1 MPTDKTKLLEAV
13 HSVATELEPFNEQ
26 TTKKWAVR
34 ANLPSTKKPAEKL
47 RADKH
52 LGMPLAEKVMHHL
65 WKELPLEGVFYTVV
79 ESGELLVDY
88 SDLAPVWL
96 LIQCVD
102 DDQFDMEV
110 VSATDEVL
118 MSLDGQTLEQA
129 MSMVQEMHQAGQMAN
144 QKVQVNE
151 GTSEES
157 FFKSKYEALKRVY
170 NEVKPFK

>member
-1 MPTDKTKLLEAV
+1 MTDKTKLHEAV
-13 HSVATELEPFNEQ
+13 ASIRKELQPLQEADM
-26 TTKKWAVR
+26 KKWAVR

-65 WKELPLEGVFYTVV
+65 WKELPLEGVSYHVV
-79 ESGELLVDY
+79 ESGELMADFSDMAPLYLLVQCIDEDTF
-88 SDLAPVWL
+88 DLEL
-96 LIQCVD
+96 FD
-102 DDQFDMEV
+102 DDNQLQMAFENMP
-110 VSATDEVL
+110 
-118 MSLDGQTLEQA
+118 LEQLMA
-129 MSMVQEMHQAGQMAN
+129 MVQEMHQAGQMAN